1 MLLLTTN
8 YSPKPVLDSCIV
20 LHDVLLDNQDSCRSD
35 RETQFFSEGRKKKGR
50 FEEIE
55 SLSSNLM
62 ITPI

>member
-8 YSPKPVLDSCIV
+8 YSPKPVLDIV

-50 FEEIE
+50 LEEIE